1 MGFLTDVF
9 SKVSFVLNKHNII
22 QMKNKQGIRATIL
35 ILVVLLLDQALKIY
49 VKTTFAL
56 NDGFNILGLSWA
68 QIKFVENNGMA
79 LGLELGGAYGKIA
92 LSVFRVVA
100 CVLIVLFMRKSIQEN
115 KSNTFIFALALVIAG
130 AAGNIIDGI
139 FYGNIFSS
147 SDYFEIATL
156 FPTEGGYASFFEGKV
171 VDMLYFPIIDT
182 HFPTWL
188 PIFGGQEFRFNNY
201 IFNLADLSIT
211 IGVIVIFTVMMSD
224 KKKGK

>member
-1 MGFLTDVF
+1 
-9 SKVSFVLNKHNII
+9 
-22 QMKNKQGIRATIL
+22 MKNKQEIRATIL
-35 ILVVLLLDQALKIY
+35 ILAVLLLDQALKIY

-79 LGLELGGAYGKIA
+79 LGLELGGAYGKLI
-92 LSVFRVVA
+92 LSVFRIFA
-100 CVLIVLFMRKSIQEN
+100 CILLVLFMRKSIQDN
-115 KSNTFIFALALVIAG
+115 KSNAFIFALALVIAG

-188 PIFGGQEFRFNNY
+188 PIVGGQEFSFNNY

-224 KKKGK
+224 KKKTKQLHSA